1 MKLNLT
7 QQSGKLSEHKGL
19 IRSTPEFDLQLDA
32 TPPAASAQNG
42 ASGGDARQRIV
53 KEIEEKERL
62 IGDLNRQLNDE
73 ASLSKK
79 PEKVVTSLRAKLAD
93 YEQQLAKSKKV
104 LENLG

>member
-1 MKLNLT
+1 MLK
-7 QQSGKLSEHKGL
+7 SGIGERL
-19 IRSTPEFDLQLDA
+19 A
-32 TPPAASAQNG
+32 T
-42 ASGGDARQRIV
+42 
-53 KEIEEKERL
+53 KERL
-62 IGDLNRQLNDE
+62 IGDLNRQLSDE